1 MPGDA
6 GARQFYGGEPLT
18 GNPAPSA
25 GEITAGRYTGP
36 ETHAQGPWK
45 CPSCGAG
52 NDGPIPQGCTA
63 CGAGKPGYHIGN
75 PPPAEVDLALPPLAE
90 RANPP
95 QEDPNSDK
103 LIYDLAEA
111 WSKDREDFGIIEA
124 FVAGFKAA
132 RAQLQAQVM
141 RAAPVTADVETLA
154 PEGKPRRTI
163 IAALEIFKDQILS
176 QAPDEIASGEWCSPS
191 EVDALIAQLRSEG

>member
-90 RANPP
+90 ERVPAAQFLQVAAAQWVDHHPEASP
-95 QEDPNSDK
+95 
-103 LIYDLAEA
+103 AEA
-111 WSKDREDFGIIEA
+111 FEA
-124 FVAGFKAA
+124 GYRLA
-132 RAQLQAQVM
+132 RLQVEAHTMQ
-141 RAAPVTADVETLA
+141 AAPVTADVESLA

-191 EVDALIAQLRSEG
+191 EVDALLAQLRSEG